1 MVEEVREVFC
11 KGILSRSGIG
21 SVDYS
26 INPYTGCSHGCAYCY
41 ARFMLR
47 YAKTRQPWGKFVH
60 VKINAPTVLMKE
72 IKGNMSGTVLLSSVC
87 DPYQEL
93 EKKYEITRKILQV
106 ISKHNNFK
114 VDILTKSNLIV
125 RDLDIIKK
133 IKNVE
138 VGFSISHFDEE
149 FRRIFEPGAPSV
161 EKRFDALET
170 LNRDGVETYVF
181 VAPVI
186 PLITDRDM
194 ESILENAK
202 HCNVSYLFFDTLNI
216 KCGNWKP
223 ITTAMEKYEP
233 EILPRFVE
241 VMEKPERYYSQFKEK
256 ILEMCNNLT
265 CSFTF

>member
-1 MVEEVREVFC
+1 MVEEVREIFC

-21 SVDYS
+21 SVEYS
-26 INPYTGCSHGCAYCY
+26 INPFTGCSHGCAYCY

-47 YAKTRQPWGKFVH
+47 YARTKQPWGKFVH

-72 IKGNMSGTVLLSSVC
+72 IKRKKLGTVLLSSVC

-93 EKKYEITRKILQV
+93 EKRYELTRKILQV
-106 ISKHNNFK
+106 ISKYNNFK
-114 VDILTKSNLIV
+114 VDILTKSDLII
-125 RDLDIIKK
+125 RDLDILKK
-133 IKNVE
+133 MRNVE

-161 EKRFDALET
+161 ERRFEALNT
-170 LNRDGVETYVF
+170 LAKNGIDTYVF

-186 PLITDRDM
+186 PLITERDV
-194 ESILENAK
+194 EGIVEGAERGNAR
-202 HCNVSYLFFDTLNI
+202 YLFFDTLNI

-223 ITTAMEKYEP
+223 IIAGLEKYEP
-233 EILPRFVE
+233 EIVEEFVE
-241 VMEKPERYYSQFKEK
+241 VMEEPESYYRQLKAR
-256 ILEMCNNLT
+256 ILKKCDSID